1 MFFLHI
7 LTFLFWA
14 AKIQQN
20 LHISKFYAKFRVWRV
35 FSLRLVTCTT
45 PYTKATQIARNRL
58 RLVSKRNAYAR
69 TYYYAG
75 KDPRL
80 RVARPPAWRC
90 QSISQSQRTRKNPSR
105 CRNGKDYFF
114 FFFFLLRVCIC
125 IYKIIFLRSK
135 TLKKKKK
142 YRALCVPIRYLRI

>member
-1 MFFLHI
+1 MPELVSALSLRRTLVFVLVFFLHI

-35 FSLRLVTCTT
+35 FSVRLVTCTT
-45 PYTKATQIARNRL
+45 THTKATQIARNRL
-58 RLVSKRNAYAR
+58 RLVSKRNEYAR

-80 RVARPPAWRC
+80 RVARPHSAWRC
-90 QSISQSQRTRKNPSR
+90 QSISQSPRTRKKSASVPKR
-105 CRNGKDYFF
+105 KRLFF
-114 FFFFLLRVCIC
+114 FFFFYYVCVYVYI
-125 IYKIIFLRSK
+125 KIFF
-135 TLKKKKK
+135 
-142 YRALCVPIRYLRI
+142 AL